1 MAVNYN
7 PVPSVEP
14 QVNAAPSQTERANPN
29 SFGAQVSGQLEK
41 TGDEAFALA
50 QKQQGMINETLSTNA
65 ETQYMMKLGTMT
77 GQYKSL
83 SGLDAVSALPKY
95 TEDVANLRQQYR
107 SQLPP
112 AAAHSFDMLAL
123 RHEGY
128 AIQDANVYSANQ
140 IKKADYESSATGIAA
155 SVANAG
161 SPDVANNDTR
171 FGESLGDIRAHTAR
185 QFNDSAGIVQNED
198 GTANFADTPS
208 GEAAKQDFQQR
219 IDQSI
224 GAAWQNRFKTLADQ
238 NTLGAWQKYQES
250 KDSIPSQTKVAL
262 DAYFYPRVREA
273 QAKQSFSDVMATAR
287 EGYSQEYADSGSSTS
302 SNSYNL
308 GNVKTASGAAKGT
321 ADFVNPATPVDG
333 AILAVNTLR
342 NIKYDGKTISQIG
355 PIWTGESKDKS
366 DAWVANVSKTSGID
380 PNAPINL
387 DDPATLGKLLK
398 GISVAEKPIKDRAL
412 FTDDIISQGV
422 QASLA
427 GKSAVT
433 ASSQPGSIPPPSDAD
448 YYRKNYASILD
459 SAKQKAEALHPG
471 DIAYSDTVRV
481 KTEQYMNDRIRQQEM
496 AYKVDNDTIYK
507 AMNGDLSKGQK
518 PTSIAALEAI
528 SPEVRAA
535 WGSVMTNSPHVAMAI
550 QNNFLTANS
559 KETDKDTKE
568 YGDKYLDLY
577 HQIHPKAGESPSI
590 TDSTQLY
597 DYVGNGLTTAGMNQL
612 QKELQSN
619 DPTKQFKTDT
629 YKAIEGKIS
638 KKDPMTGLEDPN
650 GSMQAV
656 KAHYA
661 MDKYYEDQKSKGV
674 TDDELLDPDNKKW
687 VGNVGL
693 SYKRSDAQMAAD
705 IRSANTSNSAVK
717 QLSADIESG
726 KYPDKLK
733 AIQQAYHSGKLTKQ
747 QAVQMASTYKVIQ
760 GNQTSAVPSG
770 TSVPTPE
777 D

>member
-7 PVPSVEP
+7 PIPSVEP
-14 QVNAAPSQTERANPN
+14 QVNAAPSQTEHANPN
-29 SFGAQVSGQLEK
+29 NFGAQVSGQLEK

-77 GQYKSL
+77 GQYRSL

-95 TEDVANLRQQYR
+95 TEDVAGLRQQYR

-128 AIQDANVYSANQ
+128 AIQDANMYSANQ
-140 IKKADYESSATGIAA
+140 IKKADYESSAMGIAA
-155 SVANAG
+155 SVTNAG
-161 SPDVANNDTR
+161 LPDVANNDTR
-171 FGESLGDIRAHTAR
+171 FGENIGDIKAHTAR
-185 QFNDSAGIVQNED
+185 QFNDNPGIIQDENGV
-198 GTANFADTPS
+198 TKFADTPE
-208 GEAAKQDFQQR
+208 GEAAKTQFQQR
-219 IDQSI
+219 LDQSI
-224 GAAWQNRFKTLADQ
+224 GAAWQNRFHTLADQ
-238 NTLGAWQKYQES
+238 DTLGAWGKYQQS

-262 DAYFYPRVREA
+262 DAFFYPRVREA
-273 QAKQSFSDVMATAR
+273 EAKQSFSDVMSTAR
-287 EGYSQEYADSGSSTS
+287 EGYSQAYADSGSSAGS
-302 SNSYNL
+302 SSYNL
-308 GNVKTASGAAKGT
+308 GNVKTASGAAQGT
-321 ADFVNPATPVDG
+321 ADFVKPATPTDG
-333 AILAVNTLR
+333 VILTANTLR
-342 NIKYDGKTISQIG
+342 SGYQGLTLQQIG
-355 PIWTGESKDKS
+355 SKWTGESPEKVA
-366 DAWVANVSKTSGID
+366 AWVKNTSATSGID
-380 PNAPINL
+380 ANAVPNLN
-387 DDPATLGKLLK
+387 DPQQLSALLK
-398 GISVAEKPIKDRAL
+398 GIATAEKSPQDRAN
-412 FTDDIISQGV
+412 FTDDVISQGV
-422 QASLA
+422 QASIA
-427 GKSAVT
+427 GTKPKQADN
-433 ASSQPGSIPPPSDAD
+433 QPGSVPPPSDAD

-459 SAKQKAEALHPG
+459 IAKQKAEALHPG
-471 DIAYSDTVRV
+471 DIAYAETVRV

-528 SPEVRAA
+528 SPEVKAA

-550 QNNFLTANS
+550 QNNLLTANS

-597 DYVGNGLTTAGMNQL
+597 EYVGHGITTAGMNQL

-619 DPTKQFKTDT
+619 DPTKQFKSDT

-638 KKDPMTGLEDPN
+638 KKDPMTRLEDPN
-650 GSMQAV
+650 GSLQAV

-661 MDKYYEDQKSKGV
+661 MDKYYESQKSKGV

-705 IRSANTSNSAVK
+705 IRAANTSNSTVK

-726 KYPDKLK
+726 KYPNKLQ
-733 AIQQAYHSGKLTKQ
+733 AIQQAYHSGKLTKE
-747 QAVQMASTYKVIQ
+747 QAIQMANTYKVIQ
-760 GNQTSAVPSG
+760 GDQQTSPQLPNNV
-770 TSVPTPE
+770 SVPRPE
-777 D
+777 